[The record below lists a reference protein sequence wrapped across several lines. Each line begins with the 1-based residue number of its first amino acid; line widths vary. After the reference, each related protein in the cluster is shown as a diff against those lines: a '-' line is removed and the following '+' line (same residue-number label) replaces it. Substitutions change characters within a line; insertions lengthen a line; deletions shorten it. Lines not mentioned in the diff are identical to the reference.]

1 MYVWYPFQM
10 PREACLKQGFHVI
23 AMLKTNRILYPK
35 GIAVQAKEFARY
47 IAPNDTRLV
56 TVGNELDRVYRYEG
70 ALNGLDDAVVLLAWK
85 ADQPMTP
92 DHFHVV
98 FDTNRE
104 LGDEDILL
112 DDAQHWTIRQ
122 AKDWLKSGATRVRH
136 VRTVKRDGAVV
147 LFSCVSSIAESQQD
161 LSSGLELLLS
171 WKGHSLVE
179 FICNT
184 ADQDI
189 PINVIKKQ
197 LHVA

>member
-1 MYVWYPFQM
+1 M
-10 PREACLKQGFHVI
+10 
-23 AMLKTNRILYPK
+23 
-35 GIAVQAKEFARY
+35 
-47 IAPNDTRLV
+47 
-56 TVGNELDRVYRYEG
+56 
-70 ALNGLDDAVVLLAWK
+70 
-85 ADQPMTP
+85 
-92 DHFHVV
+92 
-98 FDTNRE
+98 
-104 LGDEDILL
+104 
-112 DDAQHWTIRQ
+112 
-122 AKDWLKSGATRVRH
+122 
-136 VRTVKRDGAVV
+136 V